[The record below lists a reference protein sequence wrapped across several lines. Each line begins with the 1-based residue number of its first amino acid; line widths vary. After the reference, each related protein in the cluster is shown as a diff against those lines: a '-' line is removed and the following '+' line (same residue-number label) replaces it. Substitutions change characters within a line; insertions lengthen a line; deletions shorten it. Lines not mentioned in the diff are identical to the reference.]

1 MKYFY
6 RIFHGSHLI
15 LKDKSTHGSVTET
28 RFQPTVA
35 NESAPSADNAIQFLF
50 RPYPGLKFTPTKVSA
65 KATRFGTDGGKL
77 DFAWINPDG
86 TTVSLATE
94 QVANRNNKS
103 DAPSDFAFDV
113 TGATVAEGECG
124 LLINLYSLGDTKQ
137 VGFAD
142 IVIEG
147 TLSGEKQEIPILA
160 SFKANG
166 TEYNVEDIFEIVGD
180 DYVANIELFK
190 ADNMISQNNPLTDV
204 TAKAGTVGTITYAG
218 DDQKTTVTIPV
229 THNNITMKWVAN
241 FVRKPFYT
249 LTYIDTD
256 GKTVITLGKDIK
268 RCYAFHKEGYSLIE
282 NVDGKSGLIDTKG
295 KMLIKPVYQTLGV
308 YSDGLLLTIKDK
320 EDNVLTIMDTKGQKL
335 GGINLEKYEMM
346 TWAFDEGKI
355 IAKNKDDEDGY
366 CIVLDKT
373 GTKLFDIKKAKKLG
387 FGDIYKGGYMTFANS
402 DDKHGVADDKGEI
415 VIRPKY
421 EDLWNFGNGHFAA
434 KKGDK
439 WGIVNDKDETVIDFD
454 YDDWGIR
461 RMGSNYVMKDGSSW
475 CMIGLDGKEITSFD
489 VYGYSSDSYAEY
501 VDVEGLANGL
511 LTSIEGYEQPKSAAE
526 KAKQHSLSVDDFH
539 YRSYIS
545 ENETI
550 SDKIKGNLEISY
562 DGALAEEKTHTEKV
576 DDGWFTYD
584 RTVSDGYQWAKVLP
598 ESVTATLNINDNAID
613 TEILYRSLCSKL
625 ANGRT
630 KILDGVFSKKVNV
643 NGKTLKCQTQ
653 LDNRD
658 SEIGLI
664 IAFFAE

>member
-1 MKYFY
+1 MKTNKSSWQLMGCLLAAAMTL
-6 RIFHGSHLI
+6 GSCNEKTDEYGLEYLPVQMSKGDSWSI
-15 LKDKSTHGSVTET
+15 IDKDGKEVVKEEYPSDAKLSVIYEGVYWVKSGDKYQLYNIKDPKKPVTE
-28 RFQPTVA
+28 
-35 NESAPSADNAIQFLF
+35 EE
-50 RPYPGLKFTPTKVSA
+50 FT
-65 KATRFGTDGGKL
+65 
-77 DFAWINPDG
+77 
-86 TTVSLATE
+86 LATAFE
-94 QVANRNNKS
+94 AGVAAVSNPNQPIR
-103 DAPSDFAFDV
+103 
-113 TGATVAEGECG
+113 
-124 LLINLYSLGDTKQ
+124 LIG
-137 VGFAD
+137 
-142 IVIEG
+142 
-147 TLSGEKQEIPILA
+147 
-160 SFKANG
+160 
-166 TEYNVEDIFEIVGD
+166 
-180 DYVANIELFK
+180 
-190 ADNMISQNNPLTDV
+190 
-204 TAKAGTVGTITYAG
+204 
-218 DDQKTTVTIPV
+218 
-229 THNNITMKWVAN
+229 
-241 FVRKPFYT
+241 
-249 LTYIDTD
+249 TD

-584 RTVSDGYQWAKVLP
+584 RTVSDGYHWADVTPVSVNGTYTL
-598 ESVTATLNINDNAID
+598 ESDAGID
-613 TEILYRSLCSKL
+613 AGLLYKSICGKL
-625 ANGRT
+625 ATGRK
-630 KILDGVFSKKVNV
+630 KIADGVFSKMVKFG
-643 NGKTLKCQTQ
+643 GKTLECRTTVEQSGDDITLNIQ
-653 LDNRD
+653 FRR
-658 SEIGLI
+658 
-664 IAFFAE
+664 